1 MKFLM
6 RIHNTLKG
14 FDALEFLPLFLIRL
28 YLFYVL
34 WFAGINKIDSFDKF
48 SGYLGTLG
56 VPFPDIFTWLVIIT
70 EAGGA
75 ALILIG
81 LFVRWSS
88 IPLLV
93 VMFFAGYLVH
103 WQNGWPHEANG
114 IEFAAIYSL
123 MLLTLLCFGGGKY
136 LSLDYWVS
144 VSYTHLTLP
153 TICSV

>member
-1 MKFLM
+1 MKLIN
-6 RIHNTLKG
+6 RIHHLLKG
-14 FDALEFLPLFLIRL
+14 FESLDFVPLTLMRV

-34 WFAGINKIDSFDKF
+34 WFAGVGKIDTFDKF

-56 VPFPDIFTWLVIIT
+56 VPFPEIFTWLVVVT

-75 ALILIG
+75 CLLLIG
-81 LFVRWSS
+81 LFVRWTSV
-88 IPLLV
+88 PLLI

-103 WQNGWPHEANG
+103 YQNGWPHEANG

-123 MLLTLLCFGGGKY
+123 MLVTLLCLGGGKY

-144 VSYTHLTLP
+144 SKK
-153 TICSV
+153 

>member
-1 MKFLM
+1 MKFIYK
-6 RIHNTLKG
+6 IHNSLKS
-14 FDALEFLPLFLIRL
+14 FESVDFVPLLLIRL

-34 WFAGINKIDSFDKF
+34 WFAGVGKIDSFDKF

-56 VPFPDIFTWLVIIT
+56 VPLPDIFTWLVILT

-75 ALILIG
+75 VLLLVG
-81 LFVRWSS
+81 LFVRWAT
-88 IPLLV
+88 IPLLI

-103 WQNGWPHEANG
+103 YQNGWPYEANG

-123 MLLTLLCFGGGKY
+123 MLLSLLCFGGGKY

-144 VSYTHLTLP
+144 SKN
-153 TICSV
+153 

>member
-1 MKFLM
+1 MKLIN
-6 RIHNTLKG
+6 RIHHLLKG
-14 FDALEFLPLFLIRL
+14 FESLDFVPLTLMRV

-34 WFAGINKIDSFDKF
+34 WFAGVGKIDTFDKF

-56 VPFPDIFTWLVIIT
+56 VPFPEIFTWLVVVT

-75 ALILIG
+75 CLLLVG
-81 LFVRWSS
+81 LFVRWTSV
-88 IPLLV
+88 PLLI

-103 WQNGWPHEANG
+103 YQNGWPHEANG

-123 MLLTLLCFGGGKY
+123 MLITLLCLGGGKY

-144 VSYTHLTLP
+144 SKK
-153 TICSV
+153 

>member
-1 MKFLM
+1 MKFLS

-14 FDALEFLPLFLIRL
+14 FEALEFLPLFLIRL

-34 WFAGINKIDSFDKF
+34 WFAGINKLDTFDKF

-123 MLLTLLCFGGGKY
+123 MLLTLLCFGGRKY

-144 VSYTHLTLP
+144 SNK
-153 TICSV
+153 

>member
-1 MKFLM
+1 MKFLS
-6 RIHNTLKG
+6 RIHNTLKS
-14 FDALEFLPLFLIRL
+14 FESLEFLPLFLIRL

-34 WFAGINKIDSFDKF
+34 WFAGMNKIDSFDKF

-56 VPFPDIFTWLVIIT
+56 IPLPDIFTWLVIIT

-75 ALILIG
+75 ALILVG

-88 IPLLV
+88 VPLLV

-144 VSYTHLTLP
+144 SNK
-153 TICSV
+153 

>member
-1 MKFLM
+1 MNFISNL
-6 RIHNTLKG
+6 HSYLKG
-14 FDALEFLPLFLIRL
+14 FEKIEFVPLLLTRL

-34 WFAGINKIDSFDKF
+34 WFAGINKLDSFDKF

-56 VPFPDIFTWLVIIT
+56 VPLPDIFTWLVIIT

-75 ALILIG
+75 ALLLIG
-81 LFVRWSS
+81 LFVRWAS

-103 WQNGWPHEANG
+103 YQNGWPHEANG

-123 MLLTLLCFGGGKY
+123 MLLILLCFGGGKY

-144 VSYTHLTLP
+144 SNK
-153 TICSV
+153 

>member
-1 MKFLM
+1 MKLIN
-6 RIHNTLKG
+6 RIHHLLKG
-14 FDALEFLPLFLIRL
+14 FESLDFVPLTLMRA

-34 WFAGINKIDSFDKF
+34 WFAGVGKIDTFDKF

-56 VPFPDIFTWLVIIT
+56 VPFPEIFTWLVVVT

-75 ALILIG
+75 CLLLIG
-81 LFVRWSS
+81 LFVRWTSV
-88 IPLLV
+88 PLLI

-103 WQNGWPHEANG
+103 YQNGWPHEANG

-123 MLLTLLCFGGGKY
+123 MLITLLCLGGGKY

-144 VSYTHLTLP
+144 SKK
-153 TICSV
+153 

>member
-1 MKFLM
+1 MKIILTFHDL
-6 RIHNTLKG
+6 LKK
-14 FDALEFLPLFLIRL
+14 FEKLEFLPLILIRV

-34 WFAGINKIDSFDKF
+34 WFAGVGKIDSLDKF

-56 VPFPDIFTWLVIIT
+56 VPLPDLFTWLVIIT
-70 EAGGA
+70 ESGGG
-75 ALILIG
+75 ALILVG
-81 LFVRWSS
+81 LFVRWAC

-103 WQNGWPHEANG
+103 YQNGWPHEANG

-136 LSLDYWVS
+136 LSLDYWV
-144 VSYTHLTLP
+144 TLKN
-153 TICSV
+153 

>member
-1 MKFLM
+1 MKFISNL
-6 RIHNTLKG
+6 HLFLKG
-14 FDALEFLPLFLIRL
+14 FEKLEFLPLFFTRL
-28 YLFYVL
+28 YLFYAL
-34 WFAGINKIDSFDKF
+34 FFAGISKLDSFDKF

-70 EAGGA
+70 EAGGG
-75 ALILIG
+75 ALLLIG
-81 LFVRWSS
+81 LFVRWAS

-103 WQNGWPHEANG
+103 YQNGWPHEANG

-123 MLLTLLCFGGGKY
+123 MLFILLCFGGGKY

-144 VSYTHLTLP
+144 SNK
-153 TICSV
+153 

>member
-1 MKFLM
+1 MKIILTFNDL
-6 RIHNTLKG
+6 LKR
-14 FDALEFLPLFLIRL
+14 FEKVEFLPLVLIRA
-28 YLFYVL
+28 YLFFVL
-34 WFAGINKIDSFDKF
+34 WFAGVGKIETFEKF

-56 VPFPDIFTWLVIIT
+56 VPLPDIFTWLVIVT
-70 EAGGA
+70 EAGGG
-75 ALILIG
+75 ALILVG
-81 LFVRWSS
+81 LFVRWAC

-103 WQNGWPHEANG
+103 YQNGWPHEANG

-144 VSYTHLTLP
+144 RKN
-153 TICSV
+153 

>member
-1 MKFLM
+1 MKFLS

-14 FDALEFLPLFLIRL
+14 FEALEFLPLFMIRL

-56 VPFPDIFTWLVIIT
+56 VPFPEILTWLVIIT

-144 VSYTHLTLP
+144 SNK
-153 TICSV
+153 

>member
-1 MKFLM
+1 MKFLS
-6 RIHNTLKG
+6 RIHNTLKS
-14 FDALEFLPLFLIRL
+14 FEALEFLPLFMIRL

-56 VPFPDIFTWLVIIT
+56 VPLPDIFTWLVIIT

-144 VSYTHLTLP
+144 SNK
-153 TICSV
+153 

>member
-1 MKFLM
+1 MKIILTFHDL
-6 RIHNTLKG
+6 LKR
-14 FDALEFLPLFLIRL
+14 FEKVEFLPLVLIRA
-28 YLFYVL
+28 YLFFVL
-34 WFAGINKIDSFDKF
+34 WFAGVGKIDTFDKF

-56 VPFPDIFTWLVIIT
+56 VPLPDIFTWLVIVT
-70 EAGGA
+70 EAGGG

-81 LFVRWSS
+81 LFVRWACV
-88 IPLLV
+88 PLLV

-103 WQNGWPHEANG
+103 YQNGWPHEANG

-144 VSYTHLTLP
+144 SKN
-153 TICSV
+153 

>member
-1 MKFLM
+1 MC
-6 RIHNTLKG
+6 
-14 FDALEFLPLFLIRL
+14 IR
-28 YLFYVL
+28 
-34 WFAGINKIDSFDKF
+34 DS
-48 SGYLGTLG
+48 LGTLG

-136 LSLDYWVS
+136 LSLDYWVAS
-144 VSYTHLTLP
+144 NK
-153 TICSV
+153 

>member
-1 MKFLM
+1 MKIILTFHDL
-6 RIHNTLKG
+6 LKR
-14 FDALEFLPLFLIRL
+14 FEKVEFLPLVLIRA
-28 YLFYVL
+28 YLFFVL
-34 WFAGINKIDSFDKF
+34 WFAGVGKIETFEKF

-56 VPFPDIFTWLVIIT
+56 VPLPDIFTWLVIVT
-70 EAGGA
+70 EAGGG
-75 ALILIG
+75 ALILVG
-81 LFVRWSS
+81 LFVRWAC

-103 WQNGWPHEANG
+103 YQNGWPHEANG

-144 VSYTHLTLP
+144 RKY
-153 TICSV
+153 